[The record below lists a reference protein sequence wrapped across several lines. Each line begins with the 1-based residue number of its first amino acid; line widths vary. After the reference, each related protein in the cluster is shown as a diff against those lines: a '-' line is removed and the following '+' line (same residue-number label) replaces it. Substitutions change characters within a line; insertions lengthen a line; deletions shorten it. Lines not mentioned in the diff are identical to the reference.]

1 MPQPHYRPTDA
12 LNDLAA
18 LLANRWVALPLI
30 LLLSAKVAL
39 IAPATLI
46 YLVPLLLL
54 TVLFS
59 IRTTALL
66 AIRAYQ
72 TELRNRQDS
81 RRDC

>member
-1 MPQPHYRPTDA
+1 MSNSYGTAQA

-18 LLANRWVALPLI
+18 LLSNRWVAIPLI
-30 LLLSAKVAL
+30 VLLSAKVAT
-39 IAPATLI
+39 IAPVTLI

-66 AIRAYQ
+66 A
-72 TELRNRQDS
+72 LREYHSDKG
-81 RRDC
+81 D